1 MNQSELRKDME
12 RIFKSG
18 GLVNPGPGDVHV
30 NRPLTNI
37 SLAYMQDAAAF
48 VADSIFPAIPVMKQS
63 DLYWE
68 YDRDDWNRDEAEE
81 MRPGDIGGESDYTI
95 ASNMFHCRVYG
106 HNKPV
111 HDQAR
116 SNMDMP
122 INLDMEATQFA
133 TRKLL
138 IQRERQFIS
147 TAFASANWTFSADG
161 SAARSASIDFSAN
174 ANNNLLYWSDEDA
187 TPIEDVELMK
197 DTVHQRTGFRP
208 NVLALSRPV
217 FSALKNQAD
226 IVDRMNRGQTTGP
239 AEANR
244 DDLMRLFEVDD
255 LVIMDSVYN
264 SAIKGA
270 TLNQSFI
277 AGKNGILLYRPPNP
291 GILIPSAGYMFSWR
305 GFVGAEDGIR
315 IKRIR
320 DEKRELDLIRAQSA
334 YDFKITG
341 SDLAIYLNG
350 IVA

>member
-1 MNQSELRKDME
+1 
-12 RIFKSG
+12 
-18 GLVNPGPGDVHV
+18 
-30 NRPLTNI
+30 
-37 SLAYMQDAAAF
+37 
-48 VADSIFPAIPVMKQS
+48 
-63 DLYWE
+63 
-68 YDRDDWNRDEAEE
+68 
-81 MRPGDIGGESDYTI
+81 
-95 ASNMFHCRVYG
+95 
-106 HNKPV
+106 
-111 HDQAR
+111 
-116 SNMDMP
+116 MDMP